1 MMGCGNW
8 SETIKEKRIFE
19 VHEFE
24 KDNFIWTLMIGR
36 VYVVLFIL

>member
-8 SETIKEKRIFE
+8 SETIKKKRIFE
-19 VHEFE
+19 VYEFE